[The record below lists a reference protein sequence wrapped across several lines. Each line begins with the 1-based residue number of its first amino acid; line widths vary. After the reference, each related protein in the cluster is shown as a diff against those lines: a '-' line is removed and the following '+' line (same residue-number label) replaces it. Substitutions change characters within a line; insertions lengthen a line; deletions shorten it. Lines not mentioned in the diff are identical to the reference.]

1 MICSSSVAITQ
12 RNRRT
17 DSCCGARVSEI
28 SYQFHG
34 GFVIL
39 RSLTWLGIR
48 PRRITA
54 IEFSSR
60 VIGFEQDFLKPSI

>member
-1 MICSSSVAITQ
+1 MIGPSSIANTQ
-12 RNRRT
+12 RNCRE
-17 DSCCGARVSEI
+17 DPCCGARVSEI

-54 IEFSSR
+54 IEFSNR